1 MNKEQSKALAIIND
15 KTNVLTN
22 IIANDNLPA
31 DTRKQFEDI
40 SDILASEKL
49 IPELY
54 PEIVQ
59 EVSVS
64 TSLFQDRCVQYET
77 CFTPHRKL
85 RQAMLEMDNRLRAL
99 YTAKT
104 GHKKA
109 ILKLEEAKID
119 MEEIKEEY
127 EKNLHEEG
135 SRVKRKLEIKMAKK
149 VVRVEELERD
159 FNSAAHM
166 VKDAMLKV
174 AQQRELIKEYEIA
187 AKETGMSFDEA
198 EIYHFVM
205 YFTKDA
211 ESQLRTGGRVDTGTF
226 GAIAQL
232 PEEIRKKVNWNIE
245 FIKNKLKEGYQG
257 DYLHIVYK
265 DILEPKRTGPG
276 EIEGM
281 NVRDFLKVTPIQTV
295 SSKNVLTHEE
305 EKVMIDE

>member
-1 MNKEQSKALAIIND
+1 MSEKNSKALAIIND
-15 KTNVLTN
+15 KTNVLMN

-31 DTRKQFEDI
+31 ETRKQFEEI
-40 SDILASEKL
+40 NDILASEKL
-49 IPELY
+49 IPDLY

-109 ILKLEEAKID
+109 ILKLEKSKMD
-119 MEEIKEEY
+119 MEDIKEEY
-127 EKNLHEEG
+127 ENTDVIAE
-135 SRVKRKLEIKMAKK
+135 RPRRRLEIKLAEK

-159 FNSAAHM
+159 MNSAAHM

-198 EIYHFVM
+198 EVYHFVM

-211 ESQLRTGGRVDTGTF
+211 ESQLRTGNRVDTGTF

-257 DYLHIVYK
+257 DYLHIVYR
-265 DILEPKRTGPG
+265 DILEPKLTGEG

-281 NVRDFLKVTPIQTV
+281 NVRKFLKVTPIQTV
-295 SSKNVLTHEE
+295 SAKNVITHEE
-305 EKVMIDE
+305 QPELIDE